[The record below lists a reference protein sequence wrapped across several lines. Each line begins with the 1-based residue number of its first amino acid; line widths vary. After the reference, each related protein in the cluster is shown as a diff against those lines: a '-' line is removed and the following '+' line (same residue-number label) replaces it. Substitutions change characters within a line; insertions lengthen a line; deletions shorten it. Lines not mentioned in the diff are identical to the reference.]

1 MKMSSNISRGF
12 ITDLLRL
19 ADMAVDA
26 NGDTVEFTLA
36 ERDGIR
42 MDVEI
47 SFSFTKIDEE
57 VKDESNSIL

>member
-26 NGDTVEFTLA
+26 EGDTVEFTLA

-42 MDVEI
+42 MDVSI
-47 SFSFTKIDEE
+47 SFSFSKIEDEE
-57 VKDESNSIL
+57 VKDESNYS